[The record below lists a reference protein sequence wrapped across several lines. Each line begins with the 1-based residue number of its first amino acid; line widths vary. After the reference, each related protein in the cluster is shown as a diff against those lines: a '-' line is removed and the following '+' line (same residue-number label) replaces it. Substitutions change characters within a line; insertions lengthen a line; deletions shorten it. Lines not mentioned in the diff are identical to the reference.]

1 MMITGRTRVAF
12 TADLGGEL
20 RVAPGSRRLRV
31 AVARPLRRR
40 AIGER
45 RLLGGRRHASVSRLG
60 AQKKH
65 DSDGR
70 EIGYVRGYEAHCW
83 QFVRRALTCDRSVLL
98 LAINRDRCP
107 TAVFRLPFIMLV
119 VMITGASGCGKSS
132 VAAAV
137 AAQCDDAQ
145 GRAAG
150 PLFLGRI
157 HAVRRGGRRRV
168 RAPEHVDWPR
178 LREAVELRGGRP
190 ARDRARRGPRR
201 LCDDA
206 PSRGGAVVFL
216 GAEREAC
223 CARRVGRKRP
233 AAEAAS
239 LRAYYERFA
248 WPAHERDVR
257 PRLDALRARADNAR
271 PALHVCAAEQ
281 PLERV
286 VADVLEC
293 IGPLQ
298 SDRCRS

>member
-1 MMITGRTRVAF
+1 MQQDHFFSGEF
-12 TADLGGEL
+12 TPYAE
-20 RVAPGSRRLRV
+20 
-31 AVARPLRRR
+31 AV
-40 AIGER
+40 
-45 RLLGGRRHASVSRLG
+45 
-60 AQKKH
+60 
-65 DSDGR
+65 
-70 EIGYVRGYEAHCW
+70 
-83 QFVRRALTCDRSVLL
+83 
-98 LAINRDRCP
+98 
-107 TAVFRLPFIMLV
+107 
-119 VMITGASGCGKSS
+119 
-132 VAAAV
+132 
-137 AAQCDDAQ
+137 DDASE
-145 GRAAG
+145 R
-150 PLFLGRI
+150 
-157 HAVRRGGRRRV
+157 
-168 RAPEHVDWPR
+168 PEHVDWPR
-178 LREAVELRGGRP
+178 LREAVDA
-190 ARDRARRGPRR
+190 ARAGAGPRAIVLVEGHAA

-206 PSRGGAVVFL
+206 LVARCDAVVFL

-223 CARRVGRKRP
+223 CARRVGRRKRP